1 MKDLARQW
9 ENHTLTSEAKENTI
23 FPLAENGGEME
34 VGIVENEGKSLYVQY
49 SNININRNIHALSA
63 DPTSG
68 MRKRGLRELLLRPQ
82 LILDTDGQWTTVA
95 ALAALAKRQI

>member
-49 SNININRNIHALSA
+49 SNINININILLTSPFCLSA
-63 DPTSG
+63 HLP
-68 MRKRGLRELLLRPQ
+68 R
-82 LILDTDGQWTTVA
+82 
-95 ALAALAKRQI
+95 LA